1 MSYINAID
9 EFIDFYFNKHFQTH
23 IYNSETS
30 DEDNY
35 SDNCLISSYND
46 EEDWNNW
53 GDDCELLI
61 QFFEINLYRLR
72 ILRRSTFEIFHID
85 GLILKNMNTFPY
97 TAKL

>member
-35 SDNCLISSYND
+35 SDDCLISSYND

-61 QFFEINLYRLR
+61 YDDDEDWNVDIKNYMWGLY
-72 ILRRSTFEIFHID
+72 
-85 GLILKNMNTFPY
+85 Y
-97 TAKL
+97 